1 MKVAKKLL
9 VTILILALCVP
20 MLFLFTACNNKKAII
35 ILPGLGGSTFIDKE
49 TKQNVYP
56 PVNDYENVSFQG
68 LLSGD
73 IPPELVADM
82 VKFISTNGAI
92 SKFFNDLSLND
103 DGTPLNPNIV
113 SVGTGEYVTK
123 LNKYG
128 PFNFYKSL
136 YQSLEA
142 EFADKYEI
150 TVFQYDWRLSTANS
164 ALDLQ
169 NFIDEKGYGEVIFIS
184 HSLGGLLAN
193 DYLALS
199 EQNRKK
205 VKLNISYATPYLGA
219 AEAFNI
225 FDNPSHF
232 MNILLGDMKIPNI
245 DLPSLLLDFEDDM
258 SKLICHLDCAH
269 MMVPS
274 VSILNTDAYK
284 GKYLVK
290 NNGVGATTTEEI
302 KNILKSRSW
311 AQNDDGS
318 TIGVINRTVP
328 QYDRLFKDY
337 GTGTATHPA
346 LLVNSYFFYSV
357 SETPNTTFSVVF
369 SEDNISLDL
378 GYSKTN
384 EEKTSATLGLPD
396 TDSRVYLVP
405 NETHMSIVANSNA
418 TAKCIELING
428 L

>member
-20 MLFLFTACNNKKAII
+20 MLFVFTACNNKKAII

-245 DLPSLLLDFEDDM
+245 DLPSL
-258 SKLICHLDCAH
+258 
-269 MMVPS
+269 
-274 VSILNTDAYK
+274 
-284 GKYLVK
+284 
-290 NNGVGATTTEEI
+290 TEEI

-378 GYSKTN
+378 GYGDTIV
-384 EEKTSATLGLPD
+384 EKTSAIMGLPD

-405 NETHMSIVANSNA
+405 NESHMSIVANSDA